1 MISQFIIIMTSSP
14 LQYNKNTNNLLPL
27 LLLLHDLFACKA
39 ESDDAL
45 VEHNLALLRSR
56 QVPQRPLQ

>member
-1 MISQFIIIMTSSP
+1 MTSSP
-14 LQYNKNTNNLLPL
+14 LQYNQNTNNLLLLL
-27 LLLLHDLFACKA
+27 LLLLHDLFAYKA